1 MKKTTLTLLMKN
13 GVMAMGILAVSSLSA
28 QFQGN
33 WKLTPKAGAIGVG
46 PSKGDIS
53 WWSNPIGEVTKER
66 ACQFDD
72 VFQFNADGT
81 FKNVLGTETFLE
93 NWQAGTT
100 GCGSPVAPH
109 DGSNTGKWIYNETNK
124 TLTIIGKGNFIG
136 IPKAFNGGELGS
148 PADAKDTLVYDVTT
162 MTSNSLVLDIAINGS
177 GAHYRF
183 ELSKEVAAI
192 NPIGCW
198 ILAPK
203 AGAIG
208 VGPGKGDISWWSN
221 PLSEVTGDRA
231 CQFDDIFQ
239 FNADGSYNNIFG
251 TQTYIEGW
259 QGTAGC
265 GTPVAPHDGS
275 KEGKWMVDQKTNTIM
290 IVGKGSFI
298 GLPKPFN
305 GGELSKP
312 SDAKDT
318 ITYMASI
325 NVDTMMV
332 DIAINGAGH
341 WHYELVRSASLVGSV
356 AKFNNG
362 VKVYP
367 NPTSGTINIEMT
379 NSAAIKNVEIFNT
392 IGMRVMQVSNAGNIN
407 VAALQA
413 GTYFLNV
420 TTANGVSAS
429 RFIKQ

>member
-1 MKKTTLTLLMKN
+1 MNKTTFSSLIKT
-13 GVMAMGILAVSSLSA
+13 GVMAMGFIAISSLSA
-28 QFQGN
+28 QFQGD

-46 PSKGDIS
+46 PAKGDIS
-53 WWSNPIGEVTKER
+53 WWSNPAVEVTGVR

-72 VFQFNADGT
+72 IFRFNADGS
-81 FKNVLGTETFLE
+81 FKNVMGTETYVE
-93 NWQAGTT
+93 GWQGGN
-100 GCGSPVAPH
+100 GCAAPVAPH
-109 DGSNTGKWIYNETNK
+109 DGSKAGKWIYDNAAK
-124 TLTIIGKGNFIG
+124 TLTIIGKGNFVG
-136 IPKAFNGGELGS
+136 IPKPYNGGELAK
-148 PADAKDTLVYDVTT
+148 PADAKDTIVYLVTT
-162 MTSNSLVLDIAINGS
+162 ITANSMILDIQIAGT
-177 GAHYRF
+177 GYWRY
-183 ELSKEVAAI
+183 ELSKDMPAI
-192 NPIGCW
+192 DPTGDW
-198 ILAPK
+198 KLAPK
-203 AGAIG
+203 AGAMG
-208 VGPGKGDISWWSN
+208 VGPAKGDISWWSN
-221 PLSEVTGDRA
+221 PSAEVTGARA

-239 FNADGSYNNIFG
+239 FKADGTFNNILG
-251 TQTYIEGW
+251 TETYIEGW

-265 GTPVAPHDGS
+265 GAPVAPHDGS
-275 KEGKWMVDQKTNTIM
+275 KAGKWSTDKNTSTIM
-290 IVGKGSFI
+290 LIGKGSFL
-298 GLPKPFN
+298 GLPKPYN

-318 ITYMASI
+318 LIYIATI

-332 DIAINGAGH
+332 DIAIAGGAY
-341 WHYELVRSASLVGSV
+341 WHYELVRSAPVSGV
-356 AKFNNG
+356 ATLNNG

-407 VAALQA
+407 VAALPA